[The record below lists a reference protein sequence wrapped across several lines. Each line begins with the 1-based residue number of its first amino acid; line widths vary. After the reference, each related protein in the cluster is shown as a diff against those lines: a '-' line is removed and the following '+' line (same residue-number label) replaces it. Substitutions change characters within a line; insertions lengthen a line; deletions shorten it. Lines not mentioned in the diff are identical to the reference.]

1 MIQIKVGLPRASG
14 NLVKEKEVCITL
26 VKIVI
31 T

>member
-1 MIQIKVGLPRASG
+1 MEIKVGLSRASG
-14 NLVKEKEVCITL
+14 NLVNEKEVYMSL